1 MGESWSIILL
11 LLPLIAG
18 AIAVFFSF
26 QLMKRYQG
34 SFTGSY
40 FYYIVFLYIF
50 GVYSLAGSGI
60 LQYALKRM
68 EVSQQVIHTARF
80 YTLLLG
86 VPFLL
91 LSKFM
96 LFRSIADLR
105 GIRLSSYFTVPYFIA
120 GFALF
125 AVYGIFI
132 VRLNFFHIG
141 EYALMMNIQRTVF
154 ILLMAIIYISLFVW
168 ANIMSKKSA
177 DPAQRNFLKV
187 FVSWYLLY
195 MLFTTISFALI
206 PLHPIVPFI
215 FLFLFLSWHLVPI
228 LFLNLYL
235 EKNQGPSSATGE
247 DFDTRLRAFTET
259 FEISQREQ
267 EVVRLICKG
276 MSNQEISDELFI
288 SLQTVKDHVHRIFL
302 KTGVR
307 NRVQLTNL
315 IRSTRF

>member
-1 MGESWSIILL
+1 
-11 LLPLIAG
+11 
-18 AIAVFFSF
+18 
-26 QLMKRYQG
+26 
-34 SFTGSY
+34 
-40 FYYIVFLYIF
+40 
-50 GVYSLAGSGI
+50 
-60 LQYALKRM
+60 
-68 EVSQQVIHTARF
+68 
-80 YTLLLG
+80 
-86 VPFLL
+86 
-91 LSKFM
+91 
-96 LFRSIADLR
+96 
-105 GIRLSSYFTVPYFIA
+105 
-120 GFALF
+120 
-125 AVYGIFI
+125 
-132 VRLNFFHIG
+132 
-141 EYALMMNIQRTVF
+141 
-154 ILLMAIIYISLFVW
+154 
-168 ANIMSKKSA
+168 
-177 DPAQRNFLKV
+177 
-187 FVSWYLLY
+187 

>member
-26 QLMKRYQG
+26 QLMKRFQG

-60 LQYALKRM
+60 LQYTLNRM
-68 EVSQQVIHTARF
+68 GVGQQVIHASRF

-96 LFRSIADLR
+96 LFRFIADLR
-105 GIRLSSYFTVPYFIA
+105 GIRLSSYFTIPYFIA
-120 GFALF
+120 GFVFF

-132 VRLNFFHIG
+132 VRLNFFQIG
-141 EYALMMNIQRTVF
+141 EFALMMNIQRIVF
-154 ILLMAIIYISLFVW
+154 ISLMAIIYISLFVW
-168 ANIMSKKSA
+168 ANIASKKSA

-195 MLFTTISFALI
+195 MLFTMTSFALI
-206 PLHPIVPFI
+206 PLHPVVPFI

-235 EKNQGPSSATGE
+235 EKNRGPLSSLSE
-247 DFDTRLRAFTET
+247 DFESRMGAFAAAY
-259 FEISQREQ
+259 EISNREQ
-267 EVVRLICKG
+267 DVIRLICKG
-276 MSNQEISDELFI
+276 MSNQEISDALFI
-288 SLQTVKDHVHRIFL
+288 SLQTVKDHVHHIFL

-315 IRSTRF
+315 IRSSRD